1 MTTLILNVD
10 RDNDYGEK
18 ASVPGPVIGY
28 SDCYEAAMKLISLD
42 PEDSDANALFG
53 ALKAFDD
60 LKKEGQDVEIALIT
74 GDEEVGAR
82 SDEIIAS
89 QIDEV
94 LKFKKFDDV
103 ILVTD
108 GAEDDYIMP
117 LILSRI
123 KIRYV
128 KHIIVRHNQNIES
141 VYYYIVK
148 ALKDKKIAN
157 KFQIPLGLVFL
168 TYGLVSL
175 SFIIYSLLTPGGV
188 GSIGGPSAVAL
199 TFVSMILGA
208 YFVERA
214 FEVSERFLKLVKSFR
229 QYAEETR
236 VSFISYI
243 IAFSLVFAGIA
254 ASYVIAYSSTVSGKT
269 IFLDQVLV
277 FISYFTWWIYGA
289 IVAREGGIGVEM
301 LLNGKGGI
309 SKNIYVLLFTLSVG
323 FIVYGMINY
332 IRYILK
338 FISFNSAVMNIS
350 LLILGIIVAVVSSVA
365 HKYYSE
371 KQNPTPVSNLQN
383 SIFHGKE

>member
-18 ASVPGPVIGY
+18 ASLPGPVIGY
-28 SDCYEAAMKLISLD
+28 SDCYEAASKLISID

-53 ALKAFDD
+53 AMKIYED
-60 LKKEGQDVEIALIT
+60 LKKQGEDVDIALIT
-74 GDEEVGAR
+74 GDSDVGSK
-82 SDEIIAS
+82 SDEILAS

-94 LKFKKFDDV
+94 LKYRKFDDV
-103 ILVTD
+103 ILATD

-168 TYGLVSL
+168 TYGAVSL
-175 SFIIYSLLTPGGV
+175 SFIIYSLLTPAGV
-188 GSIGGPSAVAL
+188 ASIGGPSAVAL
-199 TFVSMILGA
+199 TFVSLILGA
-208 YFVERA
+208 YFIEHA
-214 FEVSERFLKLVKSFR
+214 FDVSEQLMKLVKSFR

-254 ASYVIAYSSTVSGKT
+254 ASYVIATSSTAPSGKV
-269 IFLDQVLV
+269 FLDQVLV
-277 FISYFTWWIYGA
+277 FISYLTWWMYGA
-289 IVAREGGIGVEM
+289 ILAREGGIGVEM
-301 LLNGKGGI
+301 LLNGKSGI
-309 SKNIYVLLFTLSVG
+309 SKNIYVMLFTLSVG

-338 FISFNSAVMNIS
+338 FIPFSSAVMNIA
-350 LLILGIIVAVVSSVA
+350 LLILGIIVAVISSVA

-371 KQNPTPVSNLQN
+371 KQNLGQVNSLQN
-383 SIFHGKE
+383 NLLNGKE

>member
-128 KHIIVRHNQNIES
+128 KHIIVRHNQNIE
-141 VYYYIVK
+141 
-148 ALKDKKIAN
+148 
-157 KFQIPLGLVFL
+157 
-168 TYGLVSL
+168 
-175 SFIIYSLLTPGGV
+175 
-188 GSIGGPSAVAL
+188 
-199 TFVSMILGA
+199 
-208 YFVERA
+208 
-214 FEVSERFLKLVKSFR
+214 
-229 QYAEETR
+229 
-236 VSFISYI
+236 
-243 IAFSLVFAGIA
+243 
-254 ASYVIAYSSTVSGKT
+254 
-269 IFLDQVLV
+269 
-277 FISYFTWWIYGA
+277 
-289 IVAREGGIGVEM
+289 
-301 LLNGKGGI
+301 
-309 SKNIYVLLFTLSVG
+309 
-323 FIVYGMINY
+323 
-332 IRYILK
+332 
-338 FISFNSAVMNIS
+338 
-350 LLILGIIVAVVSSVA
+350 
-365 HKYYSE
+365 
-371 KQNPTPVSNLQN
+371 PTPPGVRRL
-383 SIFHGKE
+383 

>member
-10 RDNDYGEK
+10 RDNDYGDK

-28 SDCYEAAMKLISLD
+28 SDCYEAALKLISID

-53 ALKAFDD
+53 ALKIYDD
-60 LKKEGQDVEIALIT
+60 LKKEGEDVDIALIT
-74 GDEEVGAR
+74 GDSEVGPK
-82 SDEIIAS
+82 SDQIIAS

-94 LKFKKFDDV
+94 LKYRKFDDV
-103 ILVTD
+103 ILATD

-157 KFQIPLGLVFL
+157 KFQIPFGLVFL

-175 SFIIYSLLTPGGV
+175 SFIIYSLLTPAGV

-199 TFVSMILGA
+199 TFVSLILGA
-208 YFVERA
+208 YFIERA
-214 FEVSERFLKLVKSFR
+214 FEVSDRALKLVKSFR

-254 ASYVIAYSSTVSGKT
+254 ASYVIASGATVSGKK
-269 IFLDQVLV
+269 IFLDQLLV
-277 FISYFTWWIYGA
+277 FISYFTWWMYGA
-289 IVAREGGIGVEM
+289 IIAREGGTGVEM
-301 LLNGKGGI
+301 LVNGKSGI

-323 FIVYGMINY
+323 FIIYGMINY
-332 IRYILK
+332 IRYILN
-338 FISFNSAVMNIS
+338 FIPFSSAVMNIA
-350 LLILGIIVAVVSSVA
+350 LLILGIIVAVTSSIA

-371 KQNPTPVSNLQN
+371 KQNLGPITNVQN

>member
-28 SDCYEAAMKLISLD
+28 SDCIEAALKLISID

-53 ALKAFDD
+53 ALKMYDD
-60 LKKEGQDVEIALIT
+60 LKKEGEDIEVALVT
-74 GDEEVGAR
+74 GDSDVGPK
-82 SDEIIAS
+82 SDQMIAS

-94 LKFKKFDDV
+94 LRYKKFDDV
-103 ILVTD
+103 ILTTD

-157 KFQIPLGLVFL
+157 KFQIPFGLVFL

-175 SFIIYSLLTPGGV
+175 SFIIYSLLTPAGV
-188 GSIGGPSAVAL
+188 SSIGGPSAVAL
-199 TFVSMILGA
+199 TFVSLILGA
-208 YFVERA
+208 YLIERA
-214 FEVSERFLKLVKSFR
+214 FEVSDRALQLMKSFR

-243 IAFSLVFAGIA
+243 ISFSLVFAGIA
-254 ASYVIAYSSTVSGKT
+254 ASYVIAAGATVSGKK
-269 IFLDQVLV
+269 IFLDQLLV
-277 FISYFTWWIYGA
+277 FVSYFTWWMYGA
-289 IVAREGGIGVEM
+289 ILAREGGTGVEM
-301 LLNGKGGI
+301 LLNGRPGI

-323 FIVYGMINY
+323 FIIFGMINY
-332 IRYILK
+332 IRYILT
-338 FISFNSAVMNIS
+338 FIPFSSAVMNIA

-371 KQNPTPVSNLQN
+371 RQNLSSVSNLQ
-383 SIFHGKE
+383 SSLFHGKE